1 MESSRRRLLI
11 GGLATLLAAQCLYGI
26 LTLATLY
33 KSYKTSLV
41 SVQAIASE
49 KFSLDLSRLARF
61 GKDPERVEDMAE
73 RVRRFCEIAGVS
85 RLAVLDGKGRSIAA
99 WPSDASEAPPVPQDE
114 NKLKTLHGEVKT
126 FDADGKVWIVQPIRN
141 RTGAEVGSVLAGFDE
156 AGMTAL
162 VGKAASMHALLF
174 LAGIAGRQAPFPQ
187 ARKRMSHHPP
197 ARQPDRFPF
206 FPPGPGRFLFGG
218 KRPRRRNA
226 ACPLHWA

>member
-99 WPSDASEAPPVPQDE
+99 WPSDASEAPPVPRT
-114 NKLKTLHGEVKT
+114 KTSSK
-126 FDADGKVWIVQPIRN
+126 RC
-141 RTGAEVGSVLAGFDE
+141 
-156 AGMTAL
+156 TA
-162 VGKAASMHALLF
+162 
-174 LAGIAGRQAPFPQ
+174 R
-187 ARKRMSHHPP
+187 
-197 ARQPDRFPF
+197 
-206 FPPGPGRFLFGG
+206 
-218 KRPRRRNA
+218 
-226 ACPLHWA
+226 

>member
-85 RLAVLDGKGRSIAA
+85 RLAVLDKGG
-99 WPSDASEAPPVPQDE
+99 AS
-114 NKLKTLHGEVKT
+114 
-126 FDADGKVWIVQPIRN
+126 
-141 RTGAEVGSVLAGFDE
+141 
-156 AGMTAL
+156 
-162 VGKAASMHALLF
+162 
-174 LAGIAGRQAPFPQ
+174 
-187 ARKRMSHHPP
+187 
-197 ARQPDRFPF
+197 
-206 FPPGPGRFLFGG
+206 PPGPPTHR
-218 KRPRRRNA
+218 RPRPSLRTKTSSKRCTA
-226 ACPLHWA
+226 R

>member
-73 RVRRFCEIAGVS
+73 RVRPF
-85 RLAVLDGKGRSIAA
+85 L
-99 WPSDASEAPPVPQDE
+99 
-114 NKLKTLHGEVKT
+114 
-126 FDADGKVWIVQPIRN
+126 RN
-141 RTGAEVGSVLAGFDE
+141 R
-156 AGMTAL
+156 
-162 VGKAASMHALLF
+162 
-174 LAGIAGRQAPFPQ
+174 GRQ
-187 ARKRMSHHPP
+187 P
-197 ARQPDRFPF
+197 ALPYWTEKGGAS
-206 FPPGPGRFLFGG
+206 PPGPPTHR
-218 KRPRRRNA
+218 RPRPSLRTKTSSKRCTA
-226 ACPLHWA
+226 R

>member
-85 RLAVLDGKGRSIAA
+85 RLPYWTEKGG
-99 WPSDASEAPPVPQDE
+99 AS
-114 NKLKTLHGEVKT
+114 
-126 FDADGKVWIVQPIRN
+126 
-141 RTGAEVGSVLAGFDE
+141 
-156 AGMTAL
+156 
-162 VGKAASMHALLF
+162 
-174 LAGIAGRQAPFPQ
+174 
-187 ARKRMSHHPP
+187 
-197 ARQPDRFPF
+197 
-206 FPPGPGRFLFGG
+206 PPGPPTHR
-218 KRPRRRNA
+218 RPRPSLRTKTSSKRCTA
-226 ACPLHWA
+226 R

>member
-85 RLAVLDGKGRSIAA
+85 RLAVLDGKGG
-99 WPSDASEAPPVPQDE
+99 AS
-114 NKLKTLHGEVKT
+114 
-126 FDADGKVWIVQPIRN
+126 
-141 RTGAEVGSVLAGFDE
+141 
-156 AGMTAL
+156 
-162 VGKAASMHALLF
+162 
-174 LAGIAGRQAPFPQ
+174 
-187 ARKRMSHHPP
+187 
-197 ARQPDRFPF
+197 
-206 FPPGPGRFLFGG
+206 PPGPPTHR
-218 KRPRRRNA
+218 RPRPSLRTKTSSKRCTA
-226 ACPLHWA
+226 R

>member
-73 RVRRFCEIAGVS
+73 RVRRFCEIAGV
-85 RLAVLDGKGRSIAA
+85 LPYWTEKGG
-99 WPSDASEAPPVPQDE
+99 AS
-114 NKLKTLHGEVKT
+114 
-126 FDADGKVWIVQPIRN
+126 
-141 RTGAEVGSVLAGFDE
+141 
-156 AGMTAL
+156 
-162 VGKAASMHALLF
+162 
-174 LAGIAGRQAPFPQ
+174 
-187 ARKRMSHHPP
+187 
-197 ARQPDRFPF
+197 
-206 FPPGPGRFLFGG
+206 PPGPPAHR
-218 KRPRRRNA
+218 RPRPSLRTRTSSKRCTA
-226 ACPLHWA
+226 R

>member
-85 RLAVLDGKGRSIAA
+85 RITVL
-99 WPSDASEAPPVPQDE
+99 P
-114 NKLKTLHGEVKT
+114 H
-126 FDADGKVWIVQPIRN
+126 
-141 RTGAEVGSVLAGFDE
+141 RTEF
-156 AGMTAL
+156 
-162 VGKAASMHALLF
+162 
-174 LAGIAGRQAPFPQ
+174 R
-187 ARKRMSHHPP
+187 
-197 ARQPDRFPF
+197 DR
-206 FPPGPGRFLFGG
+206 R
-218 KRPRRRNA
+218 
-226 ACPLHWA
+226 C

>member
-85 RLAVLDGKGRSIAA
+85 RLAVLDGKGGDRRPA
-99 WPSDASEAPPVPQDE
+99 SDASEISPVPQE
-114 NKLKTLHGEVKT
+114 KTSSK
-126 FDADGKVWIVQPIRN
+126 RC
-141 RTGAEVGSVLAGFDE
+141 
-156 AGMTAL
+156 TA
-162 VGKAASMHALLF
+162 
-174 LAGIAGRQAPFPQ
+174 R
-187 ARKRMSHHPP
+187 
-197 ARQPDRFPF
+197 
-206 FPPGPGRFLFGG
+206 
-218 KRPRRRNA
+218 
-226 ACPLHWA
+226 

>member
-99 WPSDASEAPPVPQDE
+99 WPSDAPEAPPVPQDE

-141 RTGAEVGSVLAGFDE
+141 RTGAACSPGS
-156 AGMTAL
+156 T
-162 VGKAASMHALLF
+162 
-174 LAGIAGRQAPFPQ
+174 
-187 ARKRMSHHPP
+187 
-197 ARQPDRFPF
+197 
-206 FPPGPGRFLFGG
+206 
-218 KRPRRRNA
+218 RRA
-226 ACPLHWA
+226 